1 MSTLLIKNG
10 FIVTED
16 EVVKGDLLIADDKI
30 EKIAEYLEMRADV
43 IINANNN
50 LIFPGSIDAHTHM
63 ELPYP
68 GGFSSDSFAT
78 GTLAALYGATTTI
91 IDFANQQ
98 KGHSLD
104 QALKLWHKKAKD
116 QCFCDYKFHLSI
128 TDVNES
134 TLDEMKNMYECQ
146 GIYSF
151 KTFLAYPNLMIS
163 PLDLEKV
170 MLKTK
175 ELGGVV
181 TLHAE
186 MNQIIE
192 ELDEEFAKGLK
203 TAPYY
208 HSLSH
213 PDTAEEK
220 AIELAITLAEKTQ
233 CPLYIVHL
241 SSKKGLDLIR
251 AAKRSNKVKIFA
263 ETCPQYLLLNNS
275 LYKNS
280 DHTEVMKYILS
291 PPLRTSQD
299 QEALW
304 KGVLDK
310 TIDVIA
316 TDHCPFT
323 LKQKKAGLSNYKL
336 IPNGIPGVEN
346 RFELMF
352 SECVGKRKMTLT
364 DFSKLVSTNPA
375 HIFKL
380 YPQKGVIA
388 PGSDADL
395 IIFNKDKKWKITKDK
410 HHMHVDYN
418 PYEGFSVSGKV
429 QSVILRG
436 NLVIHNEKLASENKT
451 GFFVFKPQKES

>member
-1 MSTLLIKNG
+1 MSTMLIKNG

-16 EVVKGDLLIADDKI
+16 EVIKGDLLIADDKI
-30 EKIAEYLEMRADV
+30 VKISEYLEMRADIV
-43 IINANNN
+43 INALNNI
-50 LIFPGSIDAHTHM
+50 IFPGGIDAHTHM

-68 GGFSSDSFAT
+68 GGFSCDSFET
-78 GTLAALYGATTTI
+78 GSRAALHGATTTI

-98 KGHSLD
+98 KGKTLD
-104 QALKLWHKKAKD
+104 HALKLWHKKAKD
-116 QCFCDYKFHLSI
+116 HCCCDYKFHISI
-128 TDVNES
+128 TDVDET

-151 KTFLAYPNLMIS
+151 KTFLTYPDLMIS
-163 PLDLEKV
+163 PDDLEKV

-186 MNQIIE
+186 MHQIIE
-192 ELDEEFAKGLK
+192 ALDQEFSKGLK

-208 HSLSH
+208 HGLSH
-213 PDTAEEK
+213 PDTAEEQ
-220 AIELAITLAEKTQ
+220 AIALAITLAEKTQ

-241 SSKKGLDLIR
+241 SCKKGLDLVS
-251 AAKRSNKVKIFA
+251 AAKKSNKVKIFA
-263 ETCPQYLLLNNS
+263 ETCPQYLLLDNS

-291 PPLRTSQD
+291 PPLRTTQD

-304 KGVLDK
+304 QGVLDK

-375 HIFKL
+375 QIFKL
-380 YPQKGVIA
+380 YPHKGVIA
-388 PGSDADL
+388 PGADADL
-395 IIFNKDKKWKITKDK
+395 VIFNKDKKWKISKNN
-410 HHMHVDYN
+410 HHMNVDYN
-418 PYEGFSVSGKV
+418 PYEGFLVSGKV
-429 QSVILRG
+429 QSVMLRG
-436 NLVIHNEKLASENKT
+436 NLVIHNEKLVSENKS
-451 GFFVFKPQKES
+451 GVFVY